1 MLWYPWKKIFKTI
14 FFQVLQNID
23 KFFKETG
30 VYIPYIFIGKD
41 YIHQGSIFLIFS
53 WIRITRNRGVYWVI
67 FIVISMVRI
76 MCNRS
81 VQYILYI
88 LIVYIGEDYMQLVFS
103 MLWISVYFKYFWLFL
118 ITVIITYNRVSFLF
132 IFIMSTT
139 SWNSTETYK

>member
-1 MLWYPWKKIFKTI
+1 MLWYPWKKKFKTI

-88 LIVYIGEDYMQLVFS
+88 LIVLYRWGLHATCIFNVMDWCIFQIFLTFFNFCNNYIQQG
-103 MLWISVYFKYFWLFL
+103 
-118 ITVIITYNRVSFLF
+118 F
-132 IFIMSTT
+132 IFIYFY
-139 SWNSTETYK
+139 NVNDILE